1 MYRIFQI
8 TFKWNIYILFTK
20 IHHVDNTIN
29 AKYVNYYKFD
39 NTMQKEVIKFCD
51 CNVIYLTL

>member
-1 MYRIFQI
+1 
-8 TFKWNIYILFTK
+8 LFTK